1 MLCGVPITAS
11 GQIGQVLSNKLRE
24 TFTTTYISGL
34 IDSSPTMAYD
44 GAKIYRAPYASDEA
58 FSNFERTVL
67 EGLPVDEVA
76 QHSDRDFDSGPVR
89 MWGTTVAGSWRR
101 IEPGDFLIFYRSG
114 EYEHA
119 AEVVGIERNEALGRA
134 VWPNY
139 EGDPWDCIMYLK
151 EPVEIN
157 IASAPLHELAGYDVT
172 HTQNFA
178 PLNDMGIGAIRAS
191 HGSVTDFIYTDQNE
205 FSARTTGSDLTE
217 NSDVDIHT
225 VPDISVPESALSG
238 LFFPGS
244 MDTEIIDQINSALN
258 AGKHIVFIGPP
269 GTGKTEIA
277 QRVSE
282 HLAEEHS
289 EVYTGYRTTTATAD
303 WSTFETVGGYMPGEA
318 TTDELRFSP
327 GQVLR
332 CFKNDGRQR
341 NDLLV
346 IDEINRSDIDKSF
359 GQLFTLLSG
368 QAVQLPFTV
377 DGEEVEITPAGCG
390 EDSNGYRYLMP
401 SSWRILA
408 TMNSYDKTSL
418 YEMSYAF
425 MRRFAFVHVGV
436 PDGETTDDW
445 ESLVA
450 QYADVWDLT
459 VAEEVVEVVAAVW
472 QITNSTVPE
481 RKIGPALV
489 EDMLRHVSAAG
500 SPDAVTGAIT
510 SYLFPQLEGVRGRE
524 RVIRELASLDVVN
537 GRRIRGRAAEILQV
551 APDE

>member
-1 MLCGVPITAS
+1 MFTITYKF
-11 GQIGQVLSNKLRE
+11 V
-24 TFTTTYISGL
+24 L
-34 IDSSPTMAYD
+34 IDCFPTMAYD
-44 GAKIYRAPYASDEA
+44 GPNIYRAPYASDDA

-67 EGLPVDEVA
+67 EGLPVDEVSEY
-76 QHSDRDFDSGPVR
+76 SDRDFESDPVR
-89 MWGTTVAGSWRR
+89 MWGTTVAGSWRH
-101 IEPGDFLIFYRSG
+101 IDPGDFLIFYRSG
-114 EYEHA
+114 KYEHA
-119 AEVVGIERNEALGRA
+119 AEVVGTERNEELGRV

-139 EGDPWDCIMYLK
+139 EGEPWDCIIYLK

-157 IASAPLHELAGYDVT
+157 VESAPLHELAGYDVT
-172 HTQNFA
+172 HTQNFG
-178 PLNDMGIGAIRAS
+178 PLSDMGLGAIRANY
-191 HGSVTDFIYTDQNE
+191 GSVEDFVYSGQRDSPTQAPGFDDADDAGTPDI
-205 FSARTTGSDLTE
+205 
-217 NSDVDIHT
+217 DVRT
-225 VPDISVPESALSG
+225 VPEVSVPESALSG

-244 MDTEIIDQINSALN
+244 MDTEIVDQINSALN

-282 HLAEEHS
+282 YLADEHS
-289 EVYTGYRTTTATAD
+289 DVYTGYRTTTATAD

-318 TTDELRFSP
+318 TTDKLLFSP

-377 DGEEVEITPAGCG
+377 EGEEVEIVPAESSDRGR
-390 EDSNGYRYLMP
+390 DDHRYVMP
-401 SSWRILA
+401 SSWRIFA

-436 PDGETTDDW
+436 PDAETTDDW
-445 ESLVA
+445 GSLVER
-450 QYADVWDLT
+450 YADVWDLT
-459 VAEEVVEVVAAVW
+459 VDEEVVEVVAAVW
-472 QITNSTVPE
+472 QITNSTVSE
-481 RKIGPALV
+481 RKIGPALI
-489 EDMLRHVSAAG
+489 EDMLRHVSTT
-500 SPDAVTGAIT
+500 SSSDAVTGAIT
-510 SYLFPQLEGVRGRE
+510 SYVFPQLEGVRGRE
-524 RVIRELASLDVVN
+524 RVISELASLDAVN
-537 GRRIRGRAAEILQV
+537 GRRIRDRAAEILQV
-551 APDE
+551 ALDE

>member
-1 MLCGVPITAS
+1 
-11 GQIGQVLSNKLRE
+11 
-24 TFTTTYISGL
+24 
-34 IDSSPTMAYD
+34 MAYD
-44 GAKIYRAPYASDEA
+44 GPEIYRAPYASDEA

-67 EGLPVDEVA
+67 KGLPVDDVA
-76 QHSDRDFDSGPVR
+76 QHSDRNFDSGPVR
-89 MWGTTVAGSWRR
+89 MWGTTVVRSWKR
-101 IEPGDFLIFYRSG
+101 IEPGDFLIFYRDG

-119 AEVVGIERNEALGRA
+119 AEVVEIERNEDLGRA
-134 VWPNY
+134 IWPNY
-139 EGDPWDCIMYLK
+139 EGDPWDCIIYLK

-157 IASAPLHELAGYDVT
+157 VASAPLHELAGYDVT

-178 PLNDMGIGAIRAS
+178 PLNEMGLGAIRANY
-191 HGSVTDFIYTDQNE
+191 GSVEDFIYGDQDG
-205 FSARTTGSDLTE
+205 SPTQTTIPDVTTATVDHDIDVRTIPE
-217 NSDVDIHT
+217 V
-225 VPDISVPESALSG
+225 SVPESVLLG

-258 AGKHIVFIGPP
+258 AGKHIVLIGPP

-282 HLAEEHS
+282 YLAEKHS
-289 EVYTGYRTTTATAD
+289 DVYTGYRTTTATAD
-303 WSTFETVGGYMPGEA
+303 WSTFETVGGYMPGEE
-318 TTDELRFSP
+318 TTDQLHFSP

-332 CFKNDGRQR
+332 CFKHDGRQR

-368 QAVQLPFTV
+368 QTVQLPFTV
-377 DGEEVEITPAGCG
+377 DGKEIEIVPAERAGKSDDG
-390 EDSNGYRYLMP
+390 HPYVMP

-436 PDGETTDDW
+436 PNGETTDDW
-445 ESLVA
+445 ESLVEA
-450 QYADVWDLT
+450 YADVWDLT
-459 VAEEVVEVVAAVW
+459 VDDETVEGVAAVW
-472 QITNSTVPE
+472 RIMNSTVSE

-489 EDMLRHVSAAG
+489 EDMLRHVSATG
-500 SPDAVTGAIT
+500 SPDAITGAIT
-510 SYLFPQLEGVRGRE
+510 AYIFPQLEGVRGRE
-524 RVIRELASLDVVN
+524 RVIGELASLDAVN
-537 GRRIRGRAAEILQV
+537 SQRIGERAAEILQV
-551 APDE
+551 TPDE

>member
-1 MLCGVPITAS
+1 
-11 GQIGQVLSNKLRE
+11 
-24 TFTTTYISGL
+24 
-34 IDSSPTMAYD
+34 MAYD
-44 GAKIYRAPYASDEA
+44 GPNIYRAPYASDEA

-76 QHSDRDFDSGPVR
+76 PYSDREFESGSVR
-89 MWGTTVAGSWRR
+89 MWGTTVTGSWRK
-101 IEPGDFLIFYRSG
+101 IDPGDFVIFYRSG

-119 AEVVGIERNEALGRA
+119 AEVVGTERNAELGRA

-139 EGDPWDCIMYLK
+139 DGDPWDCLIYLK
-151 EPVEIN
+151 EPVEISVE
-157 IASAPLHELAGYDVT
+157 SAPLHDLAGYNVS

-178 PLNDMGIGAIRAS
+178 PLNDMGLGAIRATY
-191 HGSVTDFIYTDQNE
+191 GSIDEFVYGDREDPPTETGGLSGDQDTDDP
-205 FSARTTGSDLTE
+205 DL
-217 NSDVDIHT
+217 NVRT
-225 VPDISVPESALSG
+225 VPEVSVPESALSG

-244 MDTEIIDQINSALN
+244 MGAEILDQINSALN
-258 AGKHIVFIGPP
+258 AGKHIVLIGPP

-277 QRVSE
+277 QCVSE
-282 HLAEEHS
+282 HLAETHS
-289 EVYTGYRTTTATAD
+289 DVYSGSRTTTATAD

-318 TTDELRFSP
+318 TTDELLFTP

-332 CFKNDGRQR
+332 CFKDDEQQR

-346 IDEINRSDIDKSF
+346 VDEINRSDIDKSF

-377 DGEEVEITPAGCG
+377 EGEEVEIVPAERTHGDT
-390 EDSNGYRYLMP
+390 DSHRYVMP

-445 ESLVA
+445 VSLVEE
-450 QYADVWDLT
+450 YADVWGLVVDEDT
-459 VAEEVVEVVAAVW
+459 VEVVAAVW
-472 QITNSTVPE
+472 QILNSAISE

-489 EDMLRHVSAAG
+489 EDMLRHVSATG
-500 SPDAVTGAIT
+500 SPDAITGAIT
-510 SYLFPQLEGVRGRE
+510 AYIFPQLEGVRGRE
-524 RVIRELASLDVVN
+524 RVIAELASLDAVN
-537 GRRIRGRAAEILQV
+537 RQRIDDRAAEILQV
-551 APDE
+551 TLDE

>member
-1 MLCGVPITAS
+1 LLAFHYIISRKTSTISYNFGLVES
-11 GQIGQVLSNKLRE
+11 LSR
-24 TFTTTYISGL
+24 
-34 IDSSPTMAYD
+34 MAYE
-44 GAKIYRAPYASDEA
+44 GPRIYRAPYASDDA

-67 EGLPVDEVA
+67 EGLSVDDVTPY
-76 QHSDRDFDSGPVR
+76 SDRDFDSGPVR
-89 MWGTTVAGSWRR
+89 MWGTTVARSWRK
-101 IEPGDFLIFYRSG
+101 IDPGDFIIFYRSG

-119 AEVVGIERNEALGRA
+119 AEVVGTERNEELGGF

-139 EGDPWDCIMYLK
+139 EGEPWDCLIYLK
-151 EPVEIN
+151 QPVEIN
-157 IASAPLHELAGYDVT
+157 VESAPLHELAGYNVS

-178 PLNDMGIGAIRAS
+178 PLNEMGLGAIRATY
-191 HGSVTDFIYTDQNE
+191 GSVEEFIYVDRKGLETQRKI
-205 FSARTTGSDLTE
+205 SKVTSDDGEPDL
-217 NSDVDIHT
+217 DVRT
-225 VPDISVPESALSG
+225 VPKVDVPESVLSG

-244 MDTEIIDQINSALN
+244 MDTEILDQVNSALS

-282 HLAEEHS
+282 HLAENHS
-289 EVYTGYRTTTATAD
+289 DVYSGYRTTTATAD

-318 TTDELRFSP
+318 STDELAFSP

-332 CFKNDGRQR
+332 CFRHGGRQR

-359 GQLFTLLSG
+359 GQLFTLLAG

-377 DGEEVEITPAGCG
+377 DGEEIEVIPAGN
-390 EDSNGYRYLMP
+390 EDIDADDHRYVMP
-401 SSWRILA
+401 TSWRIFA

-425 MRRFAFVHVGV
+425 MRRFAFVHVGA
-436 PDGETTDDW
+436 PDAETTDDW
-445 ESLVA
+445 ESLVRS
-450 QYADVWDLT
+450 YADVWNLDVGDDL
-459 VAEEVVEVVAAVW
+459 VDVVAAVW
-472 QITNSTVPE
+472 KVTNGAASE

-500 SPDAVTGAIT
+500 SPDAITGAIT
-510 SYLFPQLEGVRGRE
+510 SYVFPQLEGVRGRE
-524 RVIRELASLDVVN
+524 RVITELASLDSVD
-537 GRRIRGRAAEILQV
+537 RQRMEDRAAEILQV
-551 APDE
+551 TLDE